1 MSEKFQV
8 DCRGVPASVE
18 VVGRGPVVVMVGA
31 TVPMA
36 WARPSCVELVELGY
50 TVLNFDYE
58 PPDGWDREP
67 EPRSALDQTEDVV
80 AVMAATGLAMAHV
93 VGLSRGAIT
102 AYGLAAMHSELVET
116 LTLVCPVAGFEDTL
130 YNVDPTPV
138 EDDGADRMT
147 AFLETVFSR
156 EFLGANLEIAKAL
169 VRTPPGTVDRL
180 ERSEEEPFADGDEV
194 VVPTLVL
201 ESGADQMVA
210 TEHPARYLAAIPNSK
225 HVLIE
230 GASHGWQM
238 EQPAAF
244 ATIIA
249 DFVRR
254 AG

>member
-36 WARPSCVELVELGY
+36 WDRPSCVELGY

-116 LTLVCPVAGFEDTL
+116 LTLVCPVAGFGNSPLRPPKPLSSESVPSPAHLIRPHRT
-130 YNVDPTPV
+130 
-138 EDDGADRMT
+138 
-147 AFLETVFSR
+147 
-156 EFLGANLEIAKAL
+156 NLEPVPGGR
-169 VRTPPGTVDRL
+169 VRKRATGGKGGDPGGRGKEGGIGAYGHEELPPFGEMTLAFNIWGGL
-180 ERSEEEPFADGDEV
+180 EEQLEAILLRPRQRS
-194 VVPTLVL
+194 L
-201 ESGADQMVA
+201 
-210 TEHPARYLAAIPNSK
+210 PAQ
-225 HVLIE
+225 V
-230 GASHGWQM
+230 
-238 EQPAAF
+238 
-244 ATIIA
+244 
-249 DFVRR
+249 
-254 AG
+254 